1 MWLFESIPLANPVR
15 NNIANSLS
23 KYEVCGYYQMKKC
36 IRGFVMHYR
45 MAEIKEEKAEMDYL
59 KHKQKASSNNKTG
72 NLCRTLF

>member
-1 MWLFESIPLANPVR
+1 
-15 NNIANSLS
+15 
-23 KYEVCGYYQMKKC
+23 
-36 IRGFVMHYR
+36 MHYR